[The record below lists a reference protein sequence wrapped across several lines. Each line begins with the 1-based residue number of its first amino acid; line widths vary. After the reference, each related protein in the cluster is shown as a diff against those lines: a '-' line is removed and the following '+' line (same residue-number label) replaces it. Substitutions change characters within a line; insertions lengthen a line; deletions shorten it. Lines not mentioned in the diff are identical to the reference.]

1 MPRSYSFD
9 HFTVP
14 KTLAQQ
20 SRSMRRRDKQQ
31 FAQMRGGGRK
41 KDEGI
46 HYGRNHAET
55 EELLTVRTMNAQL
68 EALAGLQ
75 PEAPRPNTQ
84 ARMAPTMVPG
94 PGRGQ
99 PIGALPVPEEP
110 LPRNA
115 LKDVVDEA
123 RRHLRA
129 LQVGIQDVTQATG
142 RLLSLPM
149 EVARLAA
156 QRLRFVH
163 G

>member
-9 HFTVP
+9 HFNAP
-14 KTLAQQ
+14 ASLGSQ
-20 SRSMRRRDKQQ
+20 SRSLRRRDKQQ
-31 FAQMRGGGRK
+31 FAQMRGAGRK
-41 KDEGI
+41 KQEGI
-46 HYGRNHAET
+46 HYGKSHAET

-75 PEAPRPNTQ
+75 PEAPRPTTQ
-84 ARMAPTMVPG
+84 ARMAPAMVPG

-115 LKDVVDEA
+115 LRDVVDEA